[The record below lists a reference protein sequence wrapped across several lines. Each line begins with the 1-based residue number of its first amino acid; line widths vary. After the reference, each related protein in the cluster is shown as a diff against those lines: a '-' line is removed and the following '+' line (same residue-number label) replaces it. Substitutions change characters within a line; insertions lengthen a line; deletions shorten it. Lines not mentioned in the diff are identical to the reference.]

1 MKDEAGN
8 VPTIMVKGV
17 HNGAMGI
24 MMPVIITN
32 EESRETKPPRP
43 SERFGP
49 RNHPP
54 SPPPKAAPAPPPAA
68 QEPPTATPTGKG
80 NAPKPKTKSA
90 KKKPEAGPVSRANG
104 HDRSEQHVS

>member
-54 SPPPKAAPAPPPAA
+54 PPPESRSCAA
-68 QEPPTATPTGKG
+68 TGRPG
-80 NAPKPKTKSA
+80 A
-90 KKKPEAGPVSRANG
+90 ANG
-104 HDRSEQHVS
+104 NPHGQGQRSQTQD